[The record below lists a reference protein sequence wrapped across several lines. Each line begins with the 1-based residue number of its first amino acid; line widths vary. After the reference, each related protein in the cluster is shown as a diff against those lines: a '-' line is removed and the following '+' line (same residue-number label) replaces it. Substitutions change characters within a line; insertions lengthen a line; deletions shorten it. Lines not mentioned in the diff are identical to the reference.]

1 MATRSGSGSSSIFV
15 RKMVADSGQ
24 ASEQLEAQT
33 RPIGA
38 ENGQHQRLRTDQ
50 NPIGAMPVEQVGQ
63 RDAHGLRRRATGK
76 AGVTRLVIM
85 MGLKIA
91 TYPFSSRVSTA
102 PNGLFNG
109 LIWPKNSA
117 MRFDRFSATA
127 SSQLSSPDGK
137 AAIPRGTRKFLL
149 CCPAPR
155 GGAPA
160 FVSGRSIAIEAV
172 MVRARKRKTET

>member
-15 RKMVADSGQ
+15 RKMVADSDQ
-24 ASEQLEAQT
+24 ASVQLESQT

-38 ENGQHQRLRTDQ
+38 QNCPQQRLWSDQ
-50 NPIGAMPVEQVGQ
+50 NPVGGNAGRTGREERCAWPETQ
-63 RDAHGLRRRATGK
+63 GERQGRCYPSGHHDGLQDCH
-76 AGVTRLVIM
+76 VSVQ
-85 MGLKIA
+85 
-91 TYPFSSRVSTA
+91 PPRVSTA

-127 SSQLSSPDGK
+127 SSQLSSPDGR

-149 CCPAPR
+149 CCPAPEGVR
-155 GGAPA
+155 QRSSPA
-160 FVSGRSIAIEAV
+160 GRSP
-172 MVRARKRKTET
+172 

>member
-1 MATRSGSGSSSIFV
+1 MATRSGCESPSMFV
-15 RKMVADSGQ
+15 RKMVADSDQ
-24 ASEQLEAQT
+24 ASDQLEAQT

-38 ENGQHQRLRTDQ
+38 QNGQRQHCGLTRTRL
-50 NPIGAMPVEQVGQ
+50 GAMPVEQVGQ
-63 RDAHGLRRRATGK
+63 RDVHSLRRRATGK

-85 MGLKIA
+85 MGLMIA
-91 TYPFSSRVSTA
+91 TSPFSPRVSTA

-127 SSQLSSPDGK
+127 SSQISSPDGG

-149 CCPAPR
+149 CCPAPK
-155 GGAPA
+155 GGAPE
-160 FVSGRSIAIEAV
+160 FVSGRSIAIEAA